1 METRAKPH
9 PVGERAICPTSLSIR
24 VHSWFTAFSRLS
36 HSARRAF
43 ALIHLNPKFE
53 ARNKCK
59 IPIFKFSKPARP
71 MVSDFDVR
79 ISDLVSAS
87 PPYLELVPGPGILK
101 TLSKTLSKNFV
112 EIGHFQRNSDKV
124 FRQRSTTKLGVSL
137 LGQALLSRIHAV
149 ETNPHPDPLPFTKGE
164 GNLRRHR
171 VRVTEQGSKTGA
183 F

>member
-24 VHSWFTAFSRLS
+24 VHSWFTSFSRLS

-43 ALIHLNPKFE
+43 ALIHLTKSEIRNPKHETNAKSQSSNSPNLHGQWF
-53 ARNKCK
+53 
-59 IPIFKFSKPARP
+59 
-71 MVSDFDVR
+71 R
-79 ISDLVSAS
+79 ISSFSHSGLFRISIFGFRIWFR
-87 PPYLELVPGPGILK
+87 L
-101 TLSKTLSKNFV
+101 
-112 EIGHFQRNSDKV
+112 HFQRNSDTV

-164 GNLRRHR
+164 GNLRGHR

-183 F
+183 HLLSPLGAGRGSR